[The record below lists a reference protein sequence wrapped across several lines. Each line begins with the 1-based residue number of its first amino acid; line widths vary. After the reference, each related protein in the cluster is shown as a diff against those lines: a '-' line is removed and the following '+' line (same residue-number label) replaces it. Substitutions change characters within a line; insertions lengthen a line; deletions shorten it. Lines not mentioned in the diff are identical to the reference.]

1 MAATDSHA
9 TATHNAAFL
18 DYDRHDARPQLH
30 APGDGCGGDVPGYL
44 ADSGD
49 EEEGSDCDEGV
60 GDGEQRTRVGDEGG
74 LLVGELESLSAG
86 PKA

>member
-1 MAATDSHA
+1 MH
-9 TATHNAAFL
+9 
-18 DYDRHDARPQLH
+18 DRNSTP
-30 APGDGCGGDVPGYL
+30 PEMGCGGETDL

>member
-1 MAATDSHA
+1 MAGRRGPRNSSQLVTVQP
-9 TATHNAAFL
+9 FL
-18 DYDRHDARPQLH
+18 LRRSSKEQLR
-30 APGDGCGGDVPGYL
+30 DL

-86 PKA
+86 PIGLRHRL

>member
-1 MAATDSHA
+1 MSRRDSVQHRVPRH
-9 TATHNAAFL
+9 TFL

-30 APGDGCGGDVPGYL
+30 APGDGCGGDGPRRL
-44 ADSGD
+44 PGD

-74 LLVGELESLSAG
+74 LLVGEVESLSAG

>member
-1 MAATDSHA
+1 MTHNTAFLATRSSTTTDTMHDRNSTPPEMAAGATD
-9 TATHNAAFL
+9 
-18 DYDRHDARPQLH
+18 
-30 APGDGCGGDVPGYL
+30 L

-49 EEEGSDCDEGV
+49 EEEGSDCDEEV
-60 GDGEQRTRVGDEGG
+60 SDGEQRTQVGDEGG